1 MGVPNLT
8 PHRVTPTESPTG
20 CTYCGVYFVSHTEC
34 FVFCFE
40 SCVYS
45 GGFCGS
51 RIGGCTFWGCFCVGS
66 RFGGHFERPELG
78 LFLGAR
84 IGGSKIGGL

>member
-1 MGVPNLT
+1 MT
-8 PHRVTPTESPTG
+8 PRIDTG
-20 CTYCGVYFVSHTEC
+20 CMYCGVYFESHTEC

>member
-1 MGVPNLT
+1 MIVLGGVRFEPPQNDPQDVRIVVCIL
-8 PHRVTPTESPTG
+8 
-20 CTYCGVYFVSHTEC
+20 YSHPEC